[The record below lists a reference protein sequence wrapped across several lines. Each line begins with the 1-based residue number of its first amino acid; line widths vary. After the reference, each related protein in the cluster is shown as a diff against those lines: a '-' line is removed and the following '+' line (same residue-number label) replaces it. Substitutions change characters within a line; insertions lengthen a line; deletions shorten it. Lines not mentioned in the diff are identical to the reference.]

1 MNIKNG
7 LVMEIQG
14 SDAYIM
20 TSSGEFFKV
29 KIDKNKTLPVVGGEY
44 RSQIFRRPF
53 MCISKFKYAVAA
65 CLLFFMLS
73 LGGGTY
79 AYYTPTSTVTININ
93 PSIEFKLNRWDRVL
107 TSSPLNSDGEKV
119 LLEIKAKNKSIDDVL
134 IMVINQAKQDKYI
147 NENYIN
153 MGKTVTINI
162 VGKEVG
168 LSSLEKELSKDNI
181 NVKIDSNGKN
191 IYNKNNKK
199 PDNVS
204 PKNNNDKNTN
214 VSTNANSDVNKSAI
228 DKNNFN
234 TTNKVVGNTGESNNN
249 SNDKYNNSLGNS
261 DNKVGKNNSNSQ
273 KSYGELGKDKVDNHH
288 GFDKDDKNLNKD
300 KNSKNK

>member
-20 TSSGEFFKV
+20 TSSGEFLKV
-29 KIDKNKTLPVVGGEY
+29 KIDKNKALPNVGGEY
-44 RSQIFRRPF
+44 SSRILTNPF
-53 MCISKFKYAVAA
+53 IGISKFKYAVAA
-65 CLLFFMLS
+65 CVLFFMLS

-93 PSIEFKLNRWDRVL
+93 PSIEFKLNRWSRVL

-214 VSTNANSDVNKSAI
+214 VSTNANSGVNKSAI
-228 DKNNFN
+228 DKSNFN
-234 TTNKVVGNTGESNNN
+234 TTNKVLGNTGESNNN
-249 SNDKYNNSLGNS
+249 SNDKHNNSSGND
-261 DNKVGKNNSNSQ
+261 DNKIGNNNSNSQ
-273 KSYGELGKDKVDNHH
+273 KSYGEVGKDKVDNHH
-288 GFDKDDKNLNKD
+288 GFDKDDKNSNKD
-300 KNSKNK
+300 KNNKNK